1 MWYSLKVWRSE
12 GLFHW
17 TVDIYT
23 DCSSSVLGLSL
34 HRFSTIVHRLTFVP
48 LAEFVFS
55 LKSIEPRQILQSWYT
70 NISQTVSRQLQLFLC
85 LFFLTFITLCQSCQN
100 IHLDTVCELNIQWK
114 RQWAQIHS
122 ISLAATHPYDR
133 CFPQGA
139 LFSRTNEPVQFYKGL
154 WETWELS

>member
-1 MWYSLKVWRSE
+1 MWYSLKVWRFI
-12 GLFHW
+12 LL
-17 TVDIYT
+17 
-23 DCSSSVLGLSL
+23 DCWHL
-34 HRFSTIVHRLTFVP
+34 HRLFFFSAWSQL
-48 LAEFVFS
+48 S
-55 LKSIEPRQILQSWYT
+55 QILDYRAQT
-70 NISQTVSRQLQLFLC
+70 NICSTCRVCVFTKKYWAKTNPSILIHKHLPNCISCQLQLFLC

-122 ISLAATHPYDR
+122 ISLAVTHPYDR